1 MNQNKIWSYFQQEGV
16 DTFSGSITR
25 LKYLAQQAQKLV
37 ISPTLMALNI
47 GIGNG
52 WLEEYLIQKG
62 WKIRSLDPIEGAV
75 KMLRKGGIEADVA
88 NIEALPYRDGIFDV
102 IFCSEVLE
110 HLSNQQME
118 IGIKEVF
125 RVLKIGGYFLGTVPY
140 KENLHDNKVIC
151 PDCGKIFHRWG
162 HQQDFDEI
170 KLKKIFPDG
179 LAMVLVKP
187 KLFITWQG
195 LNIKRKVAA
204 FIKLILF
211 YLGSHGSNETLYFQI
226 KKCGR

>member
-1 MNQNKIWSYFQQEGV
+1 
-16 DTFSGSITR
+16 
-25 LKYLAQQAQKLV
+25 
-37 ISPTLMALNI
+37 MALNI

-187 KLFITWQG
+187 KLFIDWQG